1 MNTIRYV
8 LSVAGKEIQLLLRDR
23 GALALNLLLPLFLGA
38 MMGGMNAMSQAAEG
52 SAILFDVALVN
63 EDAGPFGGEVAAVI
77 ASIDVLAVEP
87 YDTAAEAEERVAVG
101 DAAAAIVIPAHFTT
115 QIDAYTPTAI
125 DVIVDPGD
133 PERASIIAG
142 MMNQVVSEVTIWGEV
157 QYGIRAL
164 LSDSG
169 VLEGATAEQQ
179 RGIEAQTLGAIMTT
193 LNEVR
198 RTPLLTV
205 ATEDL
210 AGQQAE
216 GGWEQFFALLF
227 PGFAVMFVF
236 FSVTW
241 SSAGLLVERET
252 GTLRRL
258 LASPIPRGAI
268 VAGKSLAFA
277 VLCCAQTV
285 LLLGVGSLFFDMP
298 LGRSPF
304 TLVILT
310 LIVALTSTAMG
321 MLVAA
326 LSRSSE
332 QASNIGVLLGFVLG
346 VLGGCI
352 SIFSKLPL
360 VRSEGLLGVISNVT
374 PQGHAVDA
382 YYRLMAENGTFLDVL
397 PRMGILLA
405 MAIAFYGVAAWRLR
419 FE

>member
-8 LSVAGKEIQLLLRDR
+8 LSVAAKEIQLLLRDR

-38 MMGGMNAMSQAAEG
+38 MMGGMNAMSQAAEDSG
-52 SAILFDVALVN
+52 ILFDVALVN
-63 EDAGPFGGEVAAVI
+63 ADPGPFGSEVTAAI
-77 ASIDVLAVEP
+77 TSIDVLAVER

-101 DAAAAIVIPAHFTT
+101 EAAAAIVIPANFTA
-115 QIDAYTPTAI
+115 QIDVYTPTAI

-142 MMNQVVSEVTIWGEV
+142 IMNQVVSEVTIWGEV

-169 VLEGATAEQQ
+169 VLDGATVEQQ
-179 RGIEAQTLGAIMTT
+179 RGVEAQTLGAIMTT

-205 ATEDL
+205 SAEDL
-210 AGQQAE
+210 AGQQAD

-227 PGFAVMFVF
+227 PGFAVLFVF

-277 VLCCAQTV
+277 LLCCTQTV
-285 LLLGVGSLFFDMP
+285 LLLGVGSLFFNMP

-304 TLVILT
+304 ALVILT
-310 LIVALTSTAMG
+310 LVVALTSTAMG

-326 LSRSSE
+326 LAKSSE
-332 QASNIGVLLGFVLG
+332 QASNIGVLLGFLLG

-352 SIFSKLPL
+352 SIFSKVPL
-360 VRSEGLLGVISNVT
+360 VRSEGFLGVISNLT

-382 YYRLMAENGTFLDVL
+382 YFRLMAEDGTFVDIL
-397 PRMGILLA
+397 PRLGILAA
-405 MAIAFYGVAAWRLR
+405 MTILFYGVAAWRLR